1 MLLLTTHRLRKRT
14 AWLLVG
20 LFGGCSSPSAKRSAC
35 VSKELDLYV
44 GNISW
49 ADTLVRARVVLDDT
63 VVVDAPILK
72 MRTSS
77 EKLTKSLAVC
87 PRPHLL
93 QVRFGQFRKD
103 TVIAIAGNQSLFVTY
118 NYATYEGANN
128 GIAIA
133 LLNHD
138 YNWYHRID

>member
-14 AWLLVG
+14 ACLLVG
-20 LFGGCSSPSAKRSAC
+20 LFWGCSSPSVKRYVC
-35 VSKELDLYV
+35 VAKELDLYV
-44 GNISW
+44 GNIIW

-63 VVVDAPILK
+63 LVVDAPILR

-87 PRPHLL
+87 PGPHRL

-103 TVIAIAGNQSLFVTY
+103 TVLAIAGDQSLFVTY
-118 NYATYEGANN
+118 NYATYEGADN